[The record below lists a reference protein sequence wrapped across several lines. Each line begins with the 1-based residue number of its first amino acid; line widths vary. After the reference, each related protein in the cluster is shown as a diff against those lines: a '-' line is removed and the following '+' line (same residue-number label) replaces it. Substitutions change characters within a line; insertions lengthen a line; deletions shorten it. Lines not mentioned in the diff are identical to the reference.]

1 MSMCDECNG
10 TGKVRKCFYEK
21 TANGLQKVWDDVPCE
36 WCNGTGQTEQTNE
49 EWFCNLTTEEKAKY
63 IAKAMY
69 FYSEEFGLTML
80 EALQRS
86 VEYEQGLN
94 RTLEN
99 DVVEWLK
106 RCINEM

>member
-1 MSMCDECNG
+1 MSKEIQCDYC
-10 TGKVRKCFYEK
+10 KFCDICFDYGWE
-21 TANGLQKVWDDVPCE
+21 NCQKYTPAPKA
-36 WCNGTGQTEQTNE
+36 EQTNE
-49 EWFCNLTTEEKAKY
+49 EWFTSLTTEEKAKY

-94 RTLEN
+94 RTIEN

-106 RCINEM
+106 AVHK